1 MRAGSLLTALLALLA
16 CAGENDGAADATVF
30 SDTGAAAATPTTE
43 VVQATLREW
52 SLELSADTVAPGAVS
67 FQIANRGDF
76 AHSFAIT
83 GEGEEWSVEDVAS
96 GQDATLRVD
105 LAAGIYDIFCPM
117 VDLEGSHESRGMRG
131 QLVVAAPR
139 D

>member
-16 CAGENDGAADATVF
+16 CAGENDGAADATVL

-52 SLELSADTVAPGAVS
+52 SLELSVDTVAPGAVS

-76 AHSFAIT
+76 THSFAIT

-105 LAAGIYDIFCPM
+105 LATGIYDIFCPM
-117 VDLEGSHESRGMRG
+117 VDLDGSHESRG
-131 QLVVAAPR
+131 
-139 D
+139 

>member
-1 MRAGSLLTALLALLA
+1 MRAGRLLTALLALLA
-16 CAGENDGAADATVF
+16 CAGENEGATDATMLG
-30 SDTGAAAATPTTE
+30 DTGAAVAAPTTE

-52 SLELSADTVAPGAVS
+52 SVELSADTVPPGAVT
-67 FQIANRGDF
+67 FQVANRGEY
-76 AHSFAIT
+76 AHSFAIA
-83 GEGEEWSVEDVAS
+83 GEGEEWSVEDIAS

>member
-1 MRAGSLLTALLALLA
+1 MRAGTLLTMLLALMA
-16 CAGENDGAADATVF
+16 CTGESNDTADATML
-30 SDTGAAAATPTTE
+30 SDTGAAVATPTTE

-52 SLELSADTVAPGAVS
+52 SVELSVDTVAPGAVS
-67 FQIANRGDF
+67 FQIANRGEL

-83 GEGEEWSVEDVAS
+83 GEGEEWTVEEIAS
-96 GQDATLRVD
+96 GQDATLLVD
-105 LAAGIYDIFCPM
+105 LTVGIYDIFCPM
-117 VDLEGSHESRGMRG
+117 VNLEGSHESRGMRG